1 MTEIEIKDIAIII
14 GGAITAISTLC
25 AVLITS
31 RFNLKLVKINI
42 DAQAQQKNE
51 ERKIQKIEDMYL
63 LFEKWETNFSNIY
76 LMHLRCYCGKLDYK
90 SVMELTKDS
99 AMFAPGDFQKLK
111 MLMNVHFPEIAS
123 EHKKVDDA
131 RRKIAPFLSDPK
143 ESKLNPKDFV
153 KLQEDFE
160 TVCATFKM
168 QISNLANKAP
178 AQL

>member
-1 MTEIEIKDIAIII
+1 MTEIEIKDITIII

-31 RFNLKLVKINI
+31 RFNLKLAKINI
-42 DAQAQQKNE
+42 DAQAKQKNE

-63 LFEKWETNFSNIY
+63 LFEKWEANFSNIY
-76 LMHLRCYCGKLDYK
+76 LMHLRCYCEKLDYK
-90 SVMELTKDS
+90 SVMELIKDS
-99 AMFAPGDFQKLK
+99 EMFAPDDFQKLK
-111 MLMNVHFPEIAS
+111 MLMNIHFPEIAS

-131 RRKIAPFLSDPK
+131 RRKIVPFLSDPK

-160 TVCATFKM
+160 AACATFKM